1 MKSVANNLKNMF
13 QQILVK
19 KLKSKSNFLFILQ
32 IYFNILIFIKIY
44 YWKFI
49 VPTPTS
55 PPPKK
60 KKRNGCKGGD
70 GKILLEMGGGG
81 YNGGMGN
88 F

>member
-44 YWKFI
+44 Y
-49 VPTPTS
+49 
-55 PPPKK
+55 
-60 KKRNGCKGGD
+60 
-70 GKILLEMGGGG
+70 
-81 YNGGMGN
+81 
-88 F
+88 

>member
-1 MKSVANNLKNMF
+1 MKYVVNNSKNMF

-55 PPPKK
+55 PPKK
-60 KKRNGCKGGD
+60 KKEMAVMG
-70 GKILLEMGGGG
+70 EMGKF
-81 YNGGMGN
+81 Y
-88 F
+88 